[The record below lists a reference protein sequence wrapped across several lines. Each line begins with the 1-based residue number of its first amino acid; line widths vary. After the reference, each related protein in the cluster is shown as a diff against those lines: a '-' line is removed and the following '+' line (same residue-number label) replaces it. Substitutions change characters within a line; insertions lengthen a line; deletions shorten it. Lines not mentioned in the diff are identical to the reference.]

1 MGVFSFIADAAK
13 EANEDAHGHRLLT
26 GVQSSFSLIP
36 SLEEQIK
43 ETLLMGYVQ
52 ILRRLVNQAD
62 QWSSEEKIKLGR
74 IMQDQAREK
83 FDIDISG
90 SYAKWLAGAW
100 LESGER
106 TGGKAQQAHDML
118 TGLAKS
124 MLE

>member
-1 MGVFSFIADAAK
+1 MGFFSFIADSAK
-13 EANEDAHGHRLLT
+13 EANADAHGHRLLT

-36 SLEEQIK
+36 KLDDQVK
-43 ETLLMGYVQ
+43 EALVMGYVQ
-52 ILRRLVNQAD
+52 ILRRLVNQGQ
-62 QWSSEEKIKLGR
+62 QWSSDEKIKLGR
-74 IMQDQAREK
+74 LMQTQAQEK
-83 FDIDISG
+83 FDIDIAG

-106 TGGKAQQAHDML
+106 AGAKAEQANTLL

>member
-1 MGVFSFIADAAK
+1 MGLFGFIADAAK
-13 EANEDAHGHRLLT
+13 GANADAHGHRLLS

-36 SLEEQIK
+36 KLDDRTK
-43 ETLLMGYVQ
+43 EALVMGYVQ
-52 ILRRLVNQAD
+52 ILDRLVSQSN
-62 QWSSEEKIKLGR
+62 QWSSDEKIKLGR

-106 TGGKAQQAHDML
+106 PGLKAQQAHGML
-118 TGLAKS
+118 DGLAKS
-124 MLE
+124 VTE